1 MQIASKAGNIFV
13 AKKLLD
19 LGATI
24 GSEVV
29 QSALCPKMLT
39 LLIQYNANAGD
50 NLRLIYQE
58 VFLKFIKSSP
68 QSAVA
73 ILDQHIGTN
82 HCDQSD
88 SDFLITM
95 DLGFFNDMRIAERFF
110 IVIIK

>member
-1 MQIASKAGNIFV
+1 M

-29 QSALCPKMLT
+29 QSALCPRMLT

>member
-1 MQIASKAGNIFV
+1 MEIASKAGNIFV

-19 LGATI
+19 LGATNGI
-24 GSEVV
+24 EVV
-29 QSALCPKMLT
+29 QLAVCPKMLT
-39 LLIQYNANAGD
+39 LLMHYNANAGE
-50 NLRLIYQE
+50 NLRLIYQA

-82 HCDQSD
+82 HCDPSD

-95 DLGFFNDMRIAERFF
+95 DLGFFNDMRIAKRFF